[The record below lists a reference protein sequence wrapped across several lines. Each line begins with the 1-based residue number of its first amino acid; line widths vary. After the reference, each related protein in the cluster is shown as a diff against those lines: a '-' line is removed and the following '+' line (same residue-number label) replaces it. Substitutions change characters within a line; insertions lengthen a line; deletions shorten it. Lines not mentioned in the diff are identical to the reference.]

1 MTARISLHPKAE
13 QELYKLDRS
22 VKGVFFDFCHFFRDN
37 PHHAKFDLKPLKGNG
52 RVFRARIDPSYR
64 ALLAKAGVDD
74 AGVESWVVIAV
85 RHRKH
90 VYEELSVAVNRITGE
105 IEFVD
110 LSIVGD
116 SVLHRAG
123 ITLTP
128 AEPDTA
134 AARDVP
140 GEAVAMPVQPAVTP
154 LLTGVTAAD
163 LRTLG
168 VSESLVDL
176 ALLVTSGEE
185 LDQLVA
191 GAPLLSNDI
200 LTGLAAGMSLDEV
213 RREITAEV
221 EVELDDD
228 YADDFGA
235 ALART
240 TVTTV
245 DEALKYAIEEGDF
258 RTWKI
263 FLHPSQA
270 KLVHRHYNGP
280 ARVSGGPGTGKTIV
294 ALHRVKYLAEQLQPG
309 SNRPI
314 LLTTFTKNLAT
325 DLRARLVS
333 LLEPELSARVEIV
346 HIDQLAARVLS
357 ENTGS
362 GTGRQRVHEAAAMTV
377 LRQVLAETG
386 DDHWDA
392 EFLFEEWDQ
401 VVLGQSLTTRKEY
414 FEARRAGRGRSLTR
428 PERNQIWKLLEQF
441 TARLDKEGIE
451 TWGQAAER
459 AARFERERAARIEA
473 AAGVDQQDDSSGVR
487 HLHHRYRHIVV
498 DEAQDLRAAHWRMLR
513 AMAPP
518 TSDDLFIAGDTH
530 QRIYDHQVT
539 LGTVGVNIRGR
550 SSRLTLSY
558 RTTGEILAHA
568 VGIIT
573 SGRVSYDDL
582 DDGTDNLGGYRSVLR
597 GPVPELVPC
606 TTWQDE
612 LARLAQT
619 LEQWREE
626 VAAGDNGTRRDARGS
641 LAVCVADREMVGQV
655 VTHLTNAGI
664 TCAELTKE
672 GPKGDGDV
680 HVGTMHRFKG
690 LEYQRLAIVGVRDGI
705 IPRNH
710 RIDDPRRRERE
721 ERKARSLLFVAV
733 TRARDTLR
741 ISWHGEPSPYLP
753 IVR

>member
-64 ALLAKAGVDD
+64 ALLVKAGVDK

-128 AEPDTA
+128 AEPDLA
-134 AARDVP
+134 AAESTEK
-140 GEAVAMPVQPAVTP
+140 EAAEVSPRPAASP
-154 LLTGVTAAD
+154 LLVGVTAAD
-163 LRTLG
+163 LHSLG
-168 VSESLVDL
+168 VSESLVEL
-176 ALLVTSGEE
+176 ALLVTSSEE

-191 GAPLLSNDI
+191 GAPLLSKDI
-200 LTGLAAGMSLDEV
+200 LIGLAAGLTLDEV

-221 EVELDDD
+221 EVELADD

-240 TVTTV
+240 TVTTI
-245 DEALKYAIEEGDF
+245 DEDLKYAIEEGDF
-258 RTWKI
+258 RAWKV

-270 KLVHRHYNGP
+270 KLVGRRYNGP

-294 ALHRVKYLAEQLQPG
+294 ALHRVKYLAEQLPPG

-325 DLRARLVS
+325 DLRARLAS
-333 LLEPELSARVEIV
+333 LLEPGLSARVEIA

-357 ENTGS
+357 ENSGS
-362 GTGRQRVHEAAAMTV
+362 GAVKQRVHEAAAITV
-377 LRQVLAETG
+377 LREVLAETG
-386 DDHWDA
+386 NEHWGA

-401 VVLGQSLTTRKEY
+401 VVLGQSLITRKEY

-428 PERNQIWKLLEQF
+428 PERNQVWKLLEQF
-441 TARLDKEGIE
+441 TARLDKDGIE

-473 AAGVDQQDDSSGVR
+473 ADGTGQQDDNSGVR
-487 HLHHRYRHIVV
+487 HLRHRYRHIVV

-518 TSDDLFIAGDTH
+518 ASDDLFIAGDTH

-550 SSRLTLSY
+550 SSKLTLSY

-573 SGRVSYDDL
+573 SGQVAYDDL
-582 DDGTDNLGGYRSVLR
+582 DDGTDNLAGYRSVLR
-597 GPVPELVPC
+597 GPVPELVAC
-606 TTWQDE
+606 TSWQDE
-612 LARLAQT
+612 LTRLGET

-626 VAAGDNGTRRDARGS
+626 VEVGNDDTRRDSRGS
-641 LAVCVADREMVGQV
+641 LAVCVADREMVGRV
-655 VTHLTNAGI
+655 IHHLTNTGI

-672 GPKGDGDV
+672 GQQGDGGV

-705 IPRNH
+705 IPRNQH
-710 RIDDPRRRERE
+710 IDDPRRRERE

-741 ISWHGEPSPYLP
+741 ISWYGKPSPYLP
-753 IVR
+753 ISR